1 MPNSFDGFAAF
12 LSRRYQNR
20 STPKH
25 YLSDLKQFLAQLDR
39 TPVRAATAQDVDA
52 FIDAQLAR
60 GLRATT
66 INRRLASIYAFY
78 DYLAEEQPDRQVDNP
93 VRWRRHRLKTPQLLP
108 RDASDADVNAVFA
121 QITDIRDKALFGL
134 MVGSGL
140 RVGEVITLQCAD
152 LETIIEPTACVRLL
166 VRGKGD
172 KERVAWMTPHWSAV
186 VQTWL
191 QQRPASSHNALFLNQ
206 HKRPLSVAGVQ
217 YRLRGYC
224 KEAEVQITCHQ
235 LRHTFARRLA
245 DQGMPTESI
254 ADLLGHSQITT
265 TQRYTAGANPDLRDA
280 FLAAMTTV
288 SAVTSNDTEQPPI
301 VPRLPRQQRIAEP
314 RYLAMALDELT
325 SLPEWLSPTL
335 QRYYQ
340 QRWKRWQPHM
350 VARVAPAV
358 AGRLRRLWHWLVTE
372 RSLAGW
378 SALKRDDI
386 AAFIAQR
393 QADGIAAKT
402 IRNELVLFKSCVRF
416 ALDEGL
422 PVSLAVLRI
431 KPPVQSRPL
440 PRYLTTEQIER
451 LLATVNAAHPT
462 SLARAWFLTLTHTGI
477 RSGEL
482 LNLRLSDLDLSQM
495 RLFVP
500 SGKLSDERLA
510 YLTPSLADALRSYLT
525 VRPTSQ
531 SDALW
536 LNPDGSALTYTQM
549 NYQIGR
555 WGKTCDVAVSA
566 HRLRHTFATQLVNHG
581 MPLQAVAKLLGHR
594 SLNMTQHYARLY
606 EVTVKQ
612 HFETATAQIEGY
624 LAIDW
629 PQRKIPAADPA
640 HQPILPDSV

>member
-1 MPNSFDGFAAF
+1 MSNSLDGFAAF

-25 YLSDLKQFLAQLDR
+25 YLSDLRQFLAQLDD
-39 TPVRAATAQDVDA
+39 TPLEVATAQDVDA

-78 DYLAEEQPDRQVDNP
+78 DYLADEQPDRQVDNP

-108 RDASDADVNAVFA
+108 RDASDADVGAVFA

-140 RVGEVITLQCAD
+140 RVGEIVILQCAD
-152 LETIIEPTACVRLL
+152 LETITEPTACVRLL
-166 VRGKGD
+166 VRGKGE
-172 KERVAWMTPHWSAV
+172 KERVAWVTPSWSTAIAA
-186 VQTWL
+186 WL

-217 YRLRGYC
+217 YRLRSYC
-224 KEAEVQITCHQ
+224 KLAEVQITCHQ

-280 FLAAMTTV
+280 FLAAMATV
-288 SAVTSNDTEQPPI
+288 SVVTSDNTEQLPT

-314 RYLAMALDELT
+314 RYLVLALDELA

-335 QRYYQ
+335 QRYYR

-350 VARVAPAV
+350 VTRVAPVV
-358 AGRLRRLWHWLVTE
+358 AGRLRRLWYWLVTE
-372 RSLAGW
+372 RSLSGW
-378 SALKRDDI
+378 SALKRDDV

-393 QADGIAAKT
+393 QADRISAKT
-402 IRNELVLFKSCVRF
+402 IRNDLALFKSCVRF
-416 ALDEGL
+416 ALDEGV
-422 PVSLAVLRI
+422 PISPAVLRI

-462 SLARAWFLTLTHTGI
+462 PLARAWFLTLTHTGI

-510 YLTPSLADALRSYLT
+510 YLTPPLADALRSYLT
-525 VRPTSQ
+525 LRPTSQ

-536 LNPDGSALTYTQM
+536 LNPDGSTLTYTQM
-549 NYQIGR
+549 NYQIGC
-555 WGKTCDVAVSA
+555 WGKMCDVPVSA

-606 EVTVKQ
+606 EATIKQ
-612 HFETATAQIEGY
+612 QFETATAHIEGY

-629 PQRKIPAADPA
+629 PQRKIPVADPA
-640 HQPILPDSV
+640 RQPILPDSV